1 MNPTLRTIGL
11 FLLLTLIFVAV
22 GYIIGFYLGNSIFG
36 IIVFL
41 IIALIINL
49 ISYFFCAKLV
59 LFSYGAKIL
68 DEKDNPRIFS
78 IVRNVAAKAGIP
90 MPKIALIDTDVP
102 NAFATGRNKNHAVV
116 AVTKGL
122 LNLLNDDEIEGVIGH
137 EVSHIK
143 NRDIL
148 IMSVAATI
156 VGALTYLSRVY
167 LFEAIFGGNGR
178 DREND
183 IFAMFITMLAAFGA
197 LLLQLAISRQREYKA
212 DYSGARITGKPLALA
227 SALRKIENYVKRKP
241 LTNGNPSTSSLF
253 IVNPFRGGS
262 LIHLFSTHPPTEER
276 IKRLEEMARKGLS
289 IEPIY

>member
-49 ISYFFCAKLV
+49 ISYFFSAQLV

-156 VGALTYLSRVY
+156 VGALT
-167 LFEAIFGGNGR
+167 
-178 DREND
+178 
-183 IFAMFITMLAAFGA
+183 
-197 LLLQLAISRQREYKA
+197 
-212 DYSGARITGKPLALA
+212 
-227 SALRKIENYVKRKP
+227 
-241 LTNGNPSTSSLF
+241 
-253 IVNPFRGGS
+253 
-262 LIHLFSTHPPTEER
+262 
-276 IKRLEEMARKGLS
+276 
-289 IEPIY
+289 